1 MNLEENAFEWKDE
14 YNIGVESI
22 DAAHKQLFKIVSR
35 IINNFES
42 NDFERNKVT
51 CIEAIKYLKN
61 YSIQHFLD
69 EEKYM
74 LANGYR
80 GYQLHKRVHDNMRN
94 VVIPA
99 LEKEMELKGYS
110 KESMENFLGVCA
122 GWLSAHILI
131 DDAAICGKTR
141 SKWRY
146 SDERSVAVLNDI
158 IESCSANLFAM
169 KAEII
174 SKNYEGHRLDELF
187 CHKDTLEA
195 SNGTILVVTT
205 AVEYPMLKVI
215 AKRFVKSRVFEL
227 DKVMQSMLSEM
238 LSSFNKSVM
247 MSYLK
252 ENPRVHESKC
262 ITPKD
267 FYADFDKDYPDY
279 SILWRTYCGRFAF
292 TIRKNPSPT

>member
-1 MNLEENAFEWKDE
+1 MNVEENAFEWQDE

-42 NDFERNKVT
+42 NDFERNKAT

-61 YSIQHFLD
+61 YAIQHFAD

-99 LEKEMELKGYS
+99 LEKEMASKGYS

-131 DDAAICGKTR
+131 DDAAICGKAQ
-141 SKWRY
+141 SKWRN
-146 SDERSVAVLNDI
+146 SDERSVAVFNDI

-169 KAEII
+169 RAEVV
-174 SKNYEGHRLDELF
+174 SRNYEGHRLDELF
-187 CHKDTLEA
+187 IHRDSLA
-195 SNGTILVVTT
+195 SHDGTMYIITT
-205 AVEYPMLKVI
+205 AIEYPMLKVI
-215 AKRFVKSRVFEL
+215 AKRFVKSHVFEL
-227 DKVMQSMLSEM
+227 DTVMQSMLSEM
-238 LSSFNKSVM
+238 ISSFNKSIIM
-247 MSYLK
+247 AYLNA
-252 ENPRVHESKC
+252 NPQAYESKD
-262 ITPKD
+262 ITPKAFYED
-267 FYADFDKDYPDY
+267 FEKDYPDY
-279 SILWRTYCGRFAF
+279 SMLWRTYCGRFAF
-292 TIRKNPSPT
+292 TVRKDTI

>member
-1 MNLEENAFEWKDE
+1 MNMEENAFEWKDE

-22 DAAHKQLFKIVSR
+22 DGAHRQLFRIVSR

-42 NDFERNKVT
+42 NDFEKNKAT

-61 YSIQHFLD
+61 YSIQHFAD

-99 LEKEMELKGYS
+99 LEKEMELKSYS

-131 DDAAICGKTR
+131 DDAAICGKAQ
-141 SKWRY
+141 SKWRN
-146 SDERSVAVLNDI
+146 SDERSVKVLNDI

-169 KAEII
+169 RAEVI
-174 SKNYEGHRLDELF
+174 SRNYEGFRLDELF
-187 CHKDTLEA
+187 IHKDALVA
-195 SNGTILVVTT
+195 NNGTLFTVTT
-205 AVEYPMLKVI
+205 AIEYPMLKVI

-227 DKVMQSMLSEM
+227 DTVMQSMLSEM
-238 LSSFNKSVM
+238 ISSFNKSVIM
-247 MSYLK
+247 AYLK
-252 ENPRVHESKC
+252 ENPMVQDSKD
-262 ITPKD
+262 ITPKAFYED
-267 FYADFDKDYPDY
+267 FEKDYPDY
-279 SILWRTYCGRFAF
+279 TMLWKTYCGRFAF
-292 TIRKNPSPT
+292 TVRKETL

>member
-1 MNLEENAFEWKDE
+1 MNMEENAFEWKDE

-22 DAAHKQLFKIVSR
+22 DGAHKQLFRIVSR

-42 NDFERNKVT
+42 NDFEKNKAT

-61 YSIQHFLD
+61 YAIQHFAD

-99 LEKEMELKGYS
+99 LEKEMELKSYS
-110 KESMENFLGVCA
+110 KESMENFLGACA

-131 DDAAICGKTR
+131 DDAAICGKAQ
-141 SKWRY
+141 SKWRS
-146 SDERSVAVLNDI
+146 SDERSVKVFNDI

-169 KAEII
+169 RAEVI
-174 SKNYEGHRLDELF
+174 SRNYEGHRLDELF
-187 CHKDTLEA
+187 IHRDSLAAHDGTLY
-195 SNGTILVVTT
+195 IITT

-215 AKRFVKSRVFEL
+215 AKRFVKSHVFEL
-227 DKVMQSMLSEM
+227 DTVMQSMLSEM
-238 LSSFNKSVM
+238 ISSFNKSIIM
-247 MSYLK
+247 AYLK
-252 ENPRVHESKC
+252 ANPQVYDSKD
-262 ITPKD
+262 ITPKAFYED
-267 FYADFDKDYPDY
+267 FEKDYPDY
-279 SILWRTYCGRFAF
+279 SMLWRTYCGRFAF
-292 TIRKNPSPT
+292 TVRKESI